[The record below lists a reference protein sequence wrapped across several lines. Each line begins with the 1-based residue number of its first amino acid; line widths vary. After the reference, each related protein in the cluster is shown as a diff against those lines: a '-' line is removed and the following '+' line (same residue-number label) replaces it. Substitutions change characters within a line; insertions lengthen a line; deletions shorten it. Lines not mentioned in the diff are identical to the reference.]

1 MDYSKVPI
9 VTLSFDELL
18 FLNKINKDKDKLRLT
33 LQRVC

>member
-18 FLNKINKDKDKLRLT
+18 ILNKINKDKDKLRLT
-33 LQRVC
+33 